1 MKFTKIFTGL
11 AALFATTAIVGCA
24 EDVTSDQ
31 AINKLTSDKL
41 NKDAQEMA
49 QLKAKLQEQ
58 DPSVV
63 DVVKSVDATGKETI
77 NIVRKDNDTGDM
89 LVAAM
94 VGMTAGM
101 LMSNLMN
108 NSSRGYGGSDYERK
122 KKRGGGYAP
131 HPIYA
136 NARHSTVNKSG
147 YSSWKRQTKS
157 NYTKNIRKG
166 SAIKVK
172 NNPSKYSVSTRG
184 QAFKGGSSARSGSYS
199 RGG

>member
-1 MKFTKIFTGL
+1 MKFSKIFTSL

-24 EDVTSDQ
+24 EDVTPDQ
-31 AINKLTSDKL
+31 AVNKLTSDKL
-41 NKDAQEMA
+41 NKDAQEMT

-63 DVVKSVDATGKETI
+63 DVVKSVDADGKETI
-77 NIVRKDNDTGDM
+77 NIVRQDSDTGDM

-108 NSSRGYGGSDYERK
+108 RSSKSYDYERK

-136 NARHSTVNKSG
+136 NARHSTVSKSG

-157 NYTKNIRKG
+157 NYTKNVRKG

-184 QAFKGGSSARSGSYS
+184 QAFKGSSARSGSYS